1 MALEHESRQLAVIER
16 LGDARLHVGAAR
28 ERHFSHDQTAS
39 ALVLLEPHGPA
50 VNDSSATGGEIVADA
65 FVADDRAAG
74 RKIRTLDVVHQF
86 QDTHLRLIQQRDA
99 RVQHLAQ
106 VVGWHAGSEA
116 EPDAILAVDRWRDAG
131 GQVVRFEH
139 PRVLLVGGH
148 HWHGVFADVAQHHL
162 TDAG

>member
-1 MALEHESRQLAVIER
+1 QTTVTVGQILMDASLAVY
-16 LGDARLHVGAAR
+16 
-28 ERHFSHDQTAS
+28 
-39 ALVLLEPHGPA
+39 
-50 VNDSSATGGEIVADA
+50 
-65 FVADDRAAG
+65 RAAG
-74 RKIRTLDVVHQF
+74 RKIRTLYVVHQF

-99 RVQHLAQ
+99 RVHHLAQ
-106 VVGWHAGSEA
+106 VVRWHAGSEA

-148 HWHGVFADVAQHHL
+148 EWHGVFADVAQHHL